1 MAAPEQY
8 PNLTNAGNGRKPGS
22 KNYLTTYTEE
32 LIKKHIVDK
41 NLLIKWIDK
50 LDEKIDTDSIRP
62 EAIAPA
68 IEKVAKY
75 IVRTAADQEI
85 LDTLNP
91 VTEDDITK
99 DIEDLKLSADLLVS
113 LMSK

>member
-1 MAAPEQY
+1 MAAPENY
-8 PNLTNAGNGRKPGS
+8 PNLTQAGKGRKLGS
-22 KNYLTTYTEE
+22 KNWLTTYTEE
-32 LIKKHIVDK
+32 LIKQHIVDN

-50 LDEKIDTDSIRP
+50 LDDKIENDNIRP

-91 VTEDDITK
+91 VTEEDINR
-99 DIEDLKLSADLLVS
+99 DMQDLLAASANLRS
-113 LMSK
+113 LMEK